1 MRIAILLGVI
11 LSLAACN
18 RDPGMQAY
26 ENCLAKLDA
35 QLAETEK
42 GIEQEESAP
51 ARMIAQTAL
60 EGARKIGAA
69 ACEGI
74 KESCE
79 SDPDGAICRAA
90 IKTYRD

>member
-35 QLAETEK
+35 QLADTEK
-42 GIEQEESAP
+42 GIE
-51 ARMIAQTAL
+51 
-60 EGARKIGAA
+60 
-69 ACEGI
+69 
-74 KESCE
+74 
-79 SDPDGAICRAA
+79 
-90 IKTYRD
+90 